1 MKEDKIQ
8 TLHPEP
14 GKKNEYISA
23 EKYDA
28 MKAAIYYVLRRT
40 APTYTELIKELKEHL
55 KETFHDNVSWYTMV
69 VKLDLEAKGMIERT
83 KSKPQRYRITE
94 IMG

>member
-1 MKEDKIQ
+1 MKADNIQ

-14 GKKNEYISA
+14 GKKNENIPV

-40 APTYTELIKELKEHL
+40 APTYSELVLELKDHL
-55 KETFHDNVSWYTMV
+55 KETFPDNISWYAMV

-83 KSKPQRYRITE
+83 KTKPQRYRITE